1 MKTSTMTLTLSLSVA
16 ATLLLSLSVAAN
28 AENYFNR
35 IASFPT
41 YQNIPAEEDPPPPQA
56 TLIPSTYTE
65 SEATALVVK

>member
-41 YQNIPAEEDPPPPQA
+41 YQNIPAEEDRNKLLAAAQLNTGLELA
-56 TLIPSTYTE
+56 QSL
-65 SEATALVVK
+65 AA